1 MLWVKHS
8 RPTHLLSFALC
19 VLACAVCA
27 GCSASSKTKNA
38 STVAPTASTAAPT
51 VAAAP
56 VGVNVIEARSASVG
70 GDLLIPAALAVEQT
84 ALVLAQ
90 RDGILLQV
98 QANEGERVAQG
109 QVLARLNDEDER
121 AQLRQAELEVQRLQL
136 EEGQYKALVQVNRN
150 ELEREQQLAK
160 EGIASRAQVEHAQ
173 YQLDVSSS
181 EYEKTRLATKTAQA
195 HVEAVKL
202 EIAKSVVTAPRAGVI
217 THRFVSAGTG
227 IVKNDKLFEIEQLE
241 PLTVKFQVPQTGAS
255 GLSVGQVVSLSLPDN
270 RMVAQARI
278 RRVDPVADATSSTF
292 GYLADVLG
300 GTGMKPGLSVNVHI
314 PRATAATSI
323 WLPRSVFPPDSEPRA
338 GAAAT
343 VFVVEDDHCATRDV
357 WINSLAGDQV
367 EINSGLAAGER
378 VVLYPANLKAGD
390 LVQVN

>member
-1 MLWVKHS
+1 MLYQKQLNQ
-8 RPTHLLSFALC
+8 RTIMLLLC
-19 VLACAVCA
+19 LSACTLSI
-27 GCSASSKTKNA
+27 GCG
-38 STVAPTASTAAPT
+38 TASKAKTTKATTPPAAP
-51 VAAAP
+51 AARNAAP
-56 VGVNVIEARSASVG
+56 VVVNVIEARSAQVT
-70 GDLLIPAALAVEQT
+70 GDLLIPSSLAVEQT

-98 QANEGERVAQG
+98 EASEGQHVTQG
-109 QVLARLNDEDER
+109 QTLARLNDEDER

-136 EEGQYKALVQVNRN
+136 EEGQYKALVMVNRN

-173 YQLDVSSS
+173 YQLDASSG
-181 EYEKTRLATKTAQA
+181 EYEKTRLATKAAQA
-195 HVEAVKL
+195 RVEAVKL
-202 EIAKSVVTAPRAGVI
+202 EIAKSVVNAPRAGVI

-255 GLSVGQVVSLSLPDN
+255 ILSVGQLVNLSLPDG
-270 RMVAQARI
+270 RMIAGARV

-300 GTGMKPGLSVNVHI
+300 GGWKPGLSVNVHV
-314 PRATAATSI
+314 PRTTNGASI
-323 WLPRSVFPPDSEPRA
+323 WLPRSVFLPDSEPRA
-338 GAAAT
+338 GASAT
-343 VFVVEDDHCATRDV
+343 LFVVDGDHCAARDV

-378 VVLYPANLKAGD
+378 VILDPTNLKAGD
-390 LVQVN
+390 AVQVN